1 MPSRIPVLELRI
13 SSVVLCCGKFF
24 FKENLSKNPF
34 IQKKTRQT
42 LEIYFEKLPCF
53 STHCSSKQLRY
64 KRILMNFYFQNSSIA
79 KSGYIS
85 LWRITNVTKWQNWK
99 KKKKKKTLVL
109 AVVREFNLIF
119 CTVLELSRR
128 RKKMWVRIF
137 SWQWVFFGLFI
148 KKKRGKKKVGTKL
161 GARCVCAEVL
171 SDSGVACDHRIGKK

>member
-1 MPSRIPVLELRI
+1 VANFFLKKIFQ
-13 SSVVLCCGKFF
+13 KF
-24 FKENLSKNPF
+24 PF
-34 IQKKTRQT
+34 IQKKTCQT
-42 LEIYFEKLPCF
+42 LEIYFEKLPYF

-64 KRILMNFYFQNSSIA
+64 KRILMNFYFQNWSIA

-109 AVVREFNLIF
+109 AVVREFNLNF

-128 RKKMWVRIF
+128 RKEMWVRIF
-137 SWQWVFFGLFI
+137 FLAMGIFRFVH
-148 KKKRGKKKVGTKL
+148 KKKERKKKKVGTKL